1 MPKILV
7 IEDELPVRVN
17 LVAML
22 KAEGFQ
28 VISAEDG
35 QAGVQIAQAHLPDL
49 IICDITMPKLDGF
62 GVLEALQQNSA
73 VSMVPFIFLSAK
85 SERSDFRRGMNLGAD
100 DYLTK
105 PFTRNELLEA
115 VCTRLT
121 KHAAV
126 MELKQQLD
134 EVQQSNLLKDDLMST
149 VAHELRS
156 PLATMKMAIE
166 LLQITND
173 NQQRLSYLEVL
184 QSTCNHEVELIE
196 NLLDLQ
202 RLESNVCVNQLEVV
216 HLPTWIAAI
225 VESFQ
230 MRSNQRQQVI
240 EMRLCPTIAAVVINR
255 FGLER
260 ILTELL
266 NNACKYTQPGG
277 KIILQVFLSLEP
289 NSASSIESFN
299 SYLQPDLA
307 QFIVAHSSSNVKTP
321 SVNIL
326 LSNEAEIPATALPHL
341 FDRFYRVP
349 QGDRWHQGGT
359 GLGLSLVKKFVE
371 QIQGSIQVASK
382 AGWTHFFVQIPTNLD
397 ET

>member
-17 LVAML
+17 VVAML

-28 VISAEDG
+28 VIAAEDG
-35 QAGVQIAQAHLPDL
+35 QAGVQTAQAHLPDL

-62 GVLEALQQNSA
+62 GVLETLQQNSA
-73 VSMVPFIFLSAK
+73 TSMIPFIFLSAK

-126 MELKQQLD
+126 MELKHQLD
-134 EVQQSNLLKDDLMST
+134 EVQQSNLLKDDLMSA

-184 QSTCNHEVELIE
+184 QSTCNQEVELIE

-202 RLESNVCVNQLEVV
+202 RLEANVCGNQLEVV

-230 MRSNQRQQVI
+230 MRAEQRQQMI
-240 EMRLCPTIAAVVINR
+240 EVRLCPTISSVVINR

-266 NNACKYTQPGG
+266 NNACKYTRPGG
-277 KIILQVFLSLEP
+277 KIVVHAFSQVAMDEPGSLKRFNP
-289 NSASSIESFN
+289 CVQSGFTDQFSA
-299 SYLQPDLA
+299 
-307 QFIVAHSSSNVKTP
+307 NVKAP
-321 SVNIL
+321 SLNLV

-349 QGDRWHQGGT
+349 QGDRWQQGGT

-371 QIQGSIQVASK
+371 QIQGNIQVDSR
-382 AGWTHFFVQIPTNLD
+382 AGWTHFLVQIPTKLD
-397 ET
+397 AA